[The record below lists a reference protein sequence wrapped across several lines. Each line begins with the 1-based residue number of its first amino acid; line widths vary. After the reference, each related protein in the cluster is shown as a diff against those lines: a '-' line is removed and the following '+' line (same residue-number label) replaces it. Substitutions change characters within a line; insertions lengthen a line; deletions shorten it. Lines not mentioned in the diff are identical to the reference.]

1 MDLST
6 DNRRQPQA
14 GSSRIGVNLRHL
26 AGMHDISQRELA
38 RHLGLSA
45 QGVWNILHDRSEP
58 RVRTAERI
66 AIAFAIPLDA
76 LFGETGD
83 CLRLAAGTFERAP
96 VRSIRLGGEL
106 VISPNGAHKQ

>member
-6 DNRRQPQA
+6 ENRRRPET
-14 GSSRIGVNLRHL
+14 GSSRIGSNLRHL

-38 RHLGLSA
+38 EHLGLSA

-58 RVRTAERI
+58 RIRTAERI

-76 LFGETGD
+76 LFGETGP
-83 CLRLAAGTFERAP
+83 CLRLAADSFERAP
-96 VRSIRLGGEL
+96 VRSIRLVGEPM
-106 VISPNGAHKQ
+106 VSPNGHR